1 VFRPL
6 RGSTQSPIVK
16 AFPAMNVP
24 ISGASA
30 NLSLQLIGGKAI
42 EQPVSSAAAQ
52 IGLAAKVLSRLK
64 SGSMLLAVGE

>member
-1 VFRPL
+1 
-6 RGSTQSPIVK
+6 
-16 AFPAMNVP
+16 M
-24 ISGASA
+24 
-30 NLSLQLIGGKAI
+30 GGKAI